1 VFSAD
6 PPRYYV
12 SSTEE
17 NQIRT
22 RTRMELVL
30 GSQGRR
36 VRLKID
42 CELLQLI
49 VIPSDGISR
58 C

>member
-1 VFSAD
+1 MNGAVNTTEETLFSMD
-6 PPRYYV
+6 PPRGYI
-12 SSTEE
+12 SSTEQ

-22 RTRMELVL
+22 RMNRVL

-42 CELLQLI
+42 CELL
-49 VIPSDGISR
+49 
-58 C
+58 